1 MRKDVI
7 LTYLIVVGLICGVFV
22 GQYLYDPSYNSSD
35 INSVHKHQ
43 FILDIFEFFGSSLF
57 MSLLKM
63 MIIPLIVSSLI
74 YGVSHVNDFGSLGRI
89 GAKTLIYYF
98 STMLIAVTVGLILV
112 NMIRPGVGT
121 IRQEHIE
128 QARHRAEMSG
138 MSSDSSDN
146 VSGNVSHK
154 TSHPRSLAG
163 VMLHLVTEMIPTN
176 IISAAAEGR
185 PLPVIF
191 FSLFFGI
198 SMILAG
204 DKGRLVGE
212 FFSSVYE
219 VIIRMVSVILWLAPL
234 AVFCLVAWTI
244 ARIGL
249 GIFVSA
255 MAKYMLTVILGL
267 VVHGLIVL
275 PVILW
280 VFGRTNPYRYMVQM
294 KQALITAFATDSSS
308 ATLPVTMRCAEESGG
323 VSRKASGFVLPIGAT
338 INMDGTAL
346 YEAVAVIFLAQV
358 FGVKLGMMQWVIVAL
373 TATLAA
379 IGAAGIP
386 HAGWVTMIIVISAV
400 NNSVIAMNPNMRVI
414 PEYSIFIILGVDRF
428 LDMCRTTVN
437 VWGDAVG
444 AKIITKLEG

>member
-1 MRKDVI
+1 MHKGVL
-7 LTYLIVVGLICGVFV
+7 LTYLIVFGLVAGVIV
-22 GQYLYDPSYNSSD
+22 GQALFDPSYDSSNPQS
-35 INSVHKHQ
+35 IHKYQ
-43 FILDIFEFFGSSLF
+43 NILDIFEFFGSKLF
-57 MSLLKM
+57 IALLKM
-63 MIIPLIVSSLI
+63 IIIPLIVSSLI
-74 YGVSHVNDFGSLGRI
+74 YGVTHINDFGALGRI
-89 GAKTLIYYF
+89 GIKTLIYYF

-112 NMIRPGVGT
+112 HIIKPGVGT
-121 IRQEHIE
+121 IDKKQII
-128 QARHRAEMSG
+128 QAHQQAQVSKISVSESHR
-138 MSSDSSDN
+138 
-146 VSGNVSHK
+146 SHRPK
-154 TSHPRSLAG
+154 SLSAA
-163 VMLHLVTEMIPTN
+163 MLRLVEEMIPTN
-176 IISAAAEGR
+176 IIASAAAGK

-198 SMILAG
+198 AMVMAG
-204 DKGRLVGE
+204 EKGKLVGE

-219 VIIRMVSVILWLAPL
+219 VIIRMVAVILWLAPL
-234 AVFCLVAWTI
+234 AVFCLVGWTI

-255 MAKYMLTVILGL
+255 MAKYMLTVIIGL
-267 VVHGLIVL
+267 AVHGLIVL
-275 PVILW
+275 PVILFI
-280 VFGRTNPYRYMVQM
+280 FGRTNPYKYVLQM

-308 ATLPVTMRCAEESGG
+308 ATLPITMRCAEELGG

-358 FGVKLGMMQWVIVAL
+358 FGVHLGLVQWIIVAL

-386 HAGWVTMIIVISAV
+386 HAGWVTMVIVISAV
-400 NNSVIAMNPNMRVI
+400 NNSVLALDPNTGTI

-444 AKIITKLEG
+444 AKIITHLEG